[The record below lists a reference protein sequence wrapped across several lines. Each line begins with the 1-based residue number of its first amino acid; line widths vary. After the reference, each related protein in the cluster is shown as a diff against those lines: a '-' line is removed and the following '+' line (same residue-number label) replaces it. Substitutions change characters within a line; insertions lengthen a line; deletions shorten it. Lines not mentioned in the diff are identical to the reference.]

1 MANGTPNASENA
13 ARTSY
18 INLLDIALFRNQY
31 GAAKE
36 LRRRSVTQLH
46 DGGFSIFVP
55 VKLKAN
61 LLVKRVLPALILILM
76 TCAAVALIYKDKIFP
91 KPPSEVADEE
101 SRRGSGGGRRSRRG
115 GGDPNRPVTV
125 LAVAAKTADVPV
137 YLNGVG
143 TVRAYNSAAVH
154 AQVGGRLIEV
164 DFAEGQ
170 NVKKG
175 DVLARIDPATYQ
187 AAYDQAIARKAMD
200 EAVLANARNDLRRYE
215 ELEKSSYGS
224 VKQADTQRALVAQ
237 TEAQIRQDQ
246 AQIDSAKTNLD
257 LTTIRAPFDGR
268 AGIRELDIGNLVTPG
283 DADAIVV
290 VAQFQPVSVFFTLPE
305 IFVGDLVEA
314 KRAGQVAITA
324 SVGGRT
330 VGEGT
335 LEVIDNR
342 IDQNTGTVRL
352 KGTFANEKLSLWP
365 GQFVNIRL
373 HLRTLPGA
381 TVVPSAAV
389 QQGASGRFV
398 YVTQPG
404 NTVKLTSVEVTQES
418 QDQAVIA
425 KGVMSEEWVV
435 TSGFANLQDGSKI
448 TPTYQD
454 WPATVTPEAA
464 DAATGETPAAAP
476 PEERK
481 PRRHRRDR
489 SGINSGKKNDRSAAA
504 QGQSGPAQ

>member
-1 MANGTPNASENA
+1 MK
-13 ARTSY
+13 R
-18 INLLDIALFRNQY
+18 
-31 GAAKE
+31 
-36 LRRRSVTQLH
+36 
-46 DGGFSIFVP
+46 
-55 VKLKAN
+55 
-61 LLVKRVLPALILILM
+61 LVPALILLLA
-76 TCAAVALIYKDKIFP
+76 TCAAVVFIYKDKIFP
-91 KPPSEVADEE
+91 KPPGEVAAEE
-101 SRRGSGGGRRSRRG
+101 GRRAGGGGGRRSRRG

-143 TVRAYNSAAVH
+143 TVQAFNSAAIH

-187 AAYDQAIARKAMD
+187 AAYDQAVARKAMD
-200 EAVLANARNDLRRYE
+200 EAVLANARSDLKRYE
-215 ELEKSSYGS
+215 ELEKSNYAS
-224 VKQADTQRALVAQ
+224 VKQAETQRALVAQ
-237 TEAQIRQDQ
+237 SEAQVRQDQ

-268 AGIRELDIGNLVTPG
+268 AGIRALDIGNLVTPG
-283 DADAIVV
+283 DAGAIVV
-290 VAQFQPVSVFFTLPE
+290 VAQLQPVSVLFTLPE
-305 IFVGDLVEA
+305 TYVGDLVEA
-314 KRAGQVAITA
+314 KAAGQVSLTA
-324 SVGGRT
+324 SVGAKT

-352 KGTFANEKLSLWP
+352 KGTFPNEKLSLWP

-404 NTVKLTSVEVTQES
+404 NTVKLTKVEVTQES

-425 KGVMSEEWVV
+425 KGFKPEEWVV

-454 WPATVTPEAA
+454 WPGATAPEAA
-464 DAATGETPAAAP
+464 DAATGEAPAPP

-481 PRRHRRDR
+481 PRRHRRDG
-489 SGINSGKKNDRSAAA
+489 SGAKSGEPNDRNVAV
-504 QGQSGPAQ
+504 QGQTGSAQ

>member
-1 MANGTPNASENA
+1 
-13 ARTSY
+13 
-18 INLLDIALFRNQY
+18 
-31 GAAKE
+31 
-36 LRRRSVTQLH
+36 
-46 DGGFSIFVP
+46 
-55 VKLKAN
+55 
-61 LLVKRVLPALILILM
+61 VKRVLPALILILL
-76 TCAAVALIYKDKIFP
+76 TCAAVAFIYKDKIFP
-91 KPPSEVADEE
+91 KPPGEVAGEE
-101 SRRGSGGGRRSRRG
+101 GRRAGGGGRRSRRG
-115 GGDPNRPVTV
+115 GADPNRPVTV

-143 TVRAYNSAAVH
+143 TVQAYNSATIH

-187 AAYDQAIARKAMD
+187 AAYDQAVARKAMD
-200 EAVLANARNDLRRYE
+200 EAVLANARSDLRRYE
-215 ELEKSSYGS
+215 ELEKSNYGS
-224 VKQADTQRALVAQ
+224 VKQADTQRALVTQ
-237 TEAQIRQDQ
+237 LQAQIRQDQ

-268 AGIRELDIGNLVTPG
+268 TGMRELDIGNLVTPG
-283 DADAIVV
+283 DAGGIVII
-290 VAQFQPVSVFFTLPE
+290 AQLQPVSVLFTLPE
-305 IFVGDLVEA
+305 TFVGDLVEA
-314 KRAGQVAITA
+314 KAAGQVGLVA
-324 SVGGRT
+324 SVGGKT

-342 IDQNTGTVRL
+342 IDQSTGTIRL
-352 KGTFANEKLSLWP
+352 KGAFPNERLSLWP
-365 GQFVNIRL
+365 GQFVNIRV

-404 NTVKLTSVEVTQES
+404 NTVKLTHVDVTQEG

-425 KGVMSEEWVV
+425 KGINPEEWIV

-454 WPATVTPEAA
+454 WPGTTTAPAAA
-464 DAATGETPAAAP
+464 DAATGEAPAAP

-481 PRRHRRDR
+481 PRRHRRDGAGAR
-489 SGINSGKKNDRSAAA
+489 SGEKDDRSVAA
-504 QGQSGPAQ
+504 QGQTGPAQ

>member
-1 MANGTPNASENA
+1 M
-13 ARTSY
+13 
-18 INLLDIALFRNQY
+18 
-31 GAAKE
+31 
-36 LRRRSVTQLH
+36 
-46 DGGFSIFVP
+46 P
-55 VKLKAN
+55 VKRL
-61 LLVKRVLPALILILM
+61 LPAFILILV
-76 TCAAVALIYKDKIFP
+76 TGAAVAFIYKDKIFP
-91 KPPSEVADEE
+91 KPPGEIADEDN
-101 SRRGSGGGRRSRRG
+101 RRAGGGGRPSRRG

-143 TVRAYNSAAVH
+143 TVQAYNSAAVH
-154 AQVGGRLIEV
+154 AQVGGRLIAI

-170 NVKKG
+170 NVKKD

-187 AAYDQAIARKAMD
+187 AVYDQAVARKAMD

-215 ELEKSSYGS
+215 ELEKSNYGS

-246 AQIDSAKTNLD
+246 AQIDGAKTNLD

-268 AGIRELDIGNLVTPG
+268 AGIRALDIGNLVTPG

-290 VAQFQPVSVFFTLPE
+290 IAQLQPVSVLFTLPE
-305 IFVGDLVEA
+305 PFVGDLVQA
-314 KRAGQVAITA
+314 KSAGQVDLTA
-324 SVGGRT
+324 SVGGKT

-342 IDQNTGTVRL
+342 IDQSTGTVRL
-352 KGTFANEKLSLWP
+352 KGTFPNAKLSLWP

-398 YVTQPG
+398 YVAQPG
-404 NTVKLTSVEVTQES
+404 NTVKLTNVEVTQEG

-425 KGVMSEEWVV
+425 KGVKPEEWVV

-448 TPTYQD
+448 TPAYQD
-454 WPATVTPEAA
+454 WPATTTPPEAA
-464 DAATGETPAAAP
+464 DAATGETPAATP
-476 PEERK
+476 PEEHK

-489 SGINSGKKNDRSAAA
+489 SGIDAGDKDDRSALV
-504 QGQSGPAQ
+504 QGQAGPAR